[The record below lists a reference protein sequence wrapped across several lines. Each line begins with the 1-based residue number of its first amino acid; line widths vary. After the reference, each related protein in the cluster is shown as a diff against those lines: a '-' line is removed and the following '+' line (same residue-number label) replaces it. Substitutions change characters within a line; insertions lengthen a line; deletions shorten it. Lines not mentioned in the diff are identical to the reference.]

1 MAKFAHNDHLE
12 QGEGGARGVKAHGS
26 HTNPAGPTGAF
37 TKKSSGSHLEQGEGG
52 ARSTRP
58 TGSHTEPHPA
68 LTDQTAVRGGGGV
81 RGHDRTNPTAGKSK
95 SGSKFAQHPNNTKT
109 KR

>member
-1 MAKFAHNDHLE
+1 MPKYAHEDHLS
-12 QGEGGARGVKAHGS
+12 QGEGGARGTRKSGS
-26 HTNPAGPTGAF
+26 HLAQSKEGGAF
-37 TKKSSGSHLEQGEGG
+37 SQKASGSHLEQGEGG

-68 LTDQTAVRGGGGV
+68 LTDQTNVRGGGGV
-81 RGHDRTNPTAGKSK
+81 RGHDRTNPNAGKSK
-95 SGSKFAQHPNNTKT
+95 SGSKFAQHPNNTRT